1 MFLSVANSRLLFIHY
16 IQTHLDTHN
25 AEISTRWT
33 NVVTAS
39 GLLFMEADYAVG
51 HFVWRSDYLLAEIC
65 TRPCGRKLVSARRG
79 HLDLPGRR
87 CQYPSGGSDDR
98 PDRRIEKKT
107 DIRRSDRSTSLS
119 VKGVD
124 KRTKKNRFNFSV
136 KKKRFGS
143 PVRIGRGELMWWSM
157 KALQDTCLL

>member
-1 MFLSVANSRLLFIHY
+1 MPKSPPVGRTLSPRR
-16 IQTHLDTHN
+16 DC
-25 AEISTRWT
+25 
-33 NVVTAS
+33 
-39 GLLFMEADYAVG
+39 
-51 HFVWRSDYLLAEIC
+51 YLW
-65 TRPCGRKLVSARRG
+65 
-79 HLDLPGRR
+79 
-87 CQYPSGGSDDR
+87 
-98 PDRRIEKKT
+98 RRITLSAILSGEAITFSPRYVRGRAAGNWCRLGAAILICPDGDANIRGADRMTVRTDESKKT